1 MAIEIIC
8 LGYSAVRGSKL
19 FKLYDKNWK
28 CLFFWVSCLLLSFLQ
43 PSVTC
48 RKKKKHCNSK
58 DSKGD
63 DGGRIEESDEGR
75 RENTGNKEESY
86 KEILL
91 G

>member
-1 MAIEIIC
+1 MFIFLC
-8 LGYSAVRGSKL
+8 FMPFVR
-19 FKLYDKNWK
+19 
-28 CLFFWVSCLLLSFLQ
+28 FFFLQ

-48 RKKKKHCNSK
+48 RKKKDHCSSK

-75 RENTGNKEESY
+75 RENTGDKEEPY

>member
-1 MAIEIIC
+1 MAIEIIY
-8 LGYSAVRGSKL
+8 LGYCAFRGSKL

-28 CLFFWVSCLLLSFLQ
+28 CLFFWVPYPLLSFLQ

-48 RKKKKHCNSK
+48 RKKKNHCSSK

-75 RENTGNKEESY
+75 RENTGYNEEPY